1 MARRAHGQS
10 GSVDGNV
17 PTKNGGETSKSGN
30 ETRTNTKSTEP
41 SKILSLNAQGLIK
54 TDTKWKVEMIKEY
67 VHENNII
74 LMNFTETWLKKEIQ
88 DEKIP
93 NFTTFRADRKGGK
106 LRGGGAAIYLRDGL
120 EAQVLAEE
128 YVDSCEMIAIFIEK
142 NQCYKYS
149 NIQTSGH
156 KSNNLYTHAE
166 KGGKNNDGYEKA
178 RTYSNYHRRLQFS
191 IH

>member
-1 MARRAHGQS
+1 MGDVYAAEGMARRAHGQS
-10 GSVDGNV
+10 GRVDGNV

-88 DEKIP
+88 DEPITAQKIT
-93 NFTTFRADRKGGK
+93 NETEKKDKEEISITKIIGK
-106 LRGGGAAIYLRDGL
+106 K
-120 EAQVLAEE
+120 
-128 YVDSCEMIAIFIEK
+128 IE
-142 NQCYKYS
+142 
-149 NIQTSGH
+149 
-156 KSNNLYTHAE
+156 
-166 KGGKNNDGYEKA
+166 
-178 RTYSNYHRRLQFS
+178 RTKQ
-191 IH
+191 